1 MDLYFAELG
10 LGTTWTSTFWSSG
23 FTLHCSITW
32 SPICWCLDLVLRNP
46 LRAGAPAVLYLLA
59 VGLGACADL
68 YLLVIGLRIT
78 WTSSIFGLLRSG
90 TLRPGP
96 LRPGALR
103 PGLHLPGAL
112 LVTTMS
118 SVANSTDYNILCNS
132 NIPIFNGALADY
144 REYRRRIK
152 LYMGKMKLLK
162 REAEGVLNMMQRS
175 LMRLIAS

>member
-1 MDLYFAELG
+1 MALPGFLRFGARALHCTVVLRG
-10 LGTTWTSTFWSSG
+10 FLFVGTWTWFYV
-23 FTLHCSITW
+23 TLY
-32 SPICWCLDLVLRNP
+32 VLALP
-46 LRAGAPAVLYLLA
+46 VVLYLLA

-68 YLLVIGLRIT
+68 YLLVIGLHIT
-78 WTSSIFGLLRSG
+78 WTFSIFGLLRSG

-103 PGLHLPGAL
+103 PGLRLPGAL
-112 LVTTMS
+112 LVTTMF
-118 SVANSTDYNILCNS
+118 SVANSTNYNILYNS
-132 NIPIFNGALADY
+132 NIPVFNGILADY

-162 REAEGVLNMMQRS
+162 REAEGVLNMIQRS